1 MKHNFKIAAIMK
13 ESLLVLTMVLLI
25 SCNVSKKTDSL
36 FTLLPSSTTGVTFNN
51 KMNET
56 EDVNYFTYPYLYMG
70 GGTAIGD
77 FNNDG
82 LEDVFFTG
90 NQVSNKLYINTGD
103 LQFEDIS
110 EKSGTVGDNRWYTGV
125 SLIDINADGY
135 LDIYLSVAGLFKP
148 HSNQLYINNG
158 DLTFTEAA
166 EEYGIADSGNSYQG
180 TFFDYDADGDLDLL
194 VINYSPTQFSASP
207 EYYKYRMDNLEST
220 DSDHLYEN
228 VNGKFIDKT
237 KVSGL
242 ENFGLTISASISD
255 FNNDGLP
262 DIYLDND
269 FGSPDFFYLNNGDK
283 TFREVVKQATNHTA
297 MYSMGS
303 DFADFNS
310 DGLMDFIQLDMNP
323 QDNYRSK
330 ANMAS
335 MNIPLF
341 WAQVDNDLHYQY
353 MHNVLQLNSGIIDS
367 IPRFSD
373 ISQMAGISSTDWS
386 WSVLALDVDN
396 DAKEDIF
403 ITNGTRRDINNRDF
417 FANAKRILAF
427 ASPKRVLEESKK
439 MPSQPIPN
447 YLYKN
452 QGDLNFKDISE
463 QAGIDQPSFSNG
475 MAYGDLDNDGD
486 LDLVIN
492 NIDQEAFIYE
502 NQSLNDDNH
511 GYLNIELKG
520 QKTNSKGVG
529 SRIEIKTKHGAQYKE
544 QMPVRGFQSASSD
557 VIHFGLGQSKKI
569 DTIIVRW
576 PDGKISRTLDVSA
589 NQRITIDKNDA
600 VTSTDVKV
608 EKRENHKLF
617 KFIDQ
622 PNNFLDFSHQENTF
636 DDFEKQVLLPHKMS
650 QFGPA
655 MAIADFNN
663 DDRDDIFF
671 GGSSGNKAA
680 LYFQDKNG
688 KFILQKNE
696 LFEKYKLHEGVDAL
710 AFDFDSDDDLDLYVV
725 SGGNEFEPGNS
736 NYKDRLYINDGNG
749 YFTDGSDLLPE
760 NPASGSTVKTVDFDN
775 DGDLDLFVGTR
786 HLPHN
791 YPLSQG
797 SFIYEN
803 TGKNFEDVTKH
814 ISPELM
820 NTGMVTDAVWIDVN
834 TDDKLDLVLVGEW
847 MEPWVMLQD
856 DNGIFTRES
865 NEELGLS
872 NMAGWW
878 FSIEKGDIDGDG
890 DMDMVLG
897 NIGNNY
903 KYQAT
908 VDQPFKVF
916 AKDFNS
922 SGSMDI
928 VLSYPQGNNY
938 YPVRGKQCSSE
949 QIPELKEKFKDYN
962 SFAKADVNTIYSD
975 LGLTN
980 ALELSATTF
989 SSFILQNDN
998 GSFNKLKLPN
1008 YAQISSINDILI
1020 NDIDGDGTIELLL
1033 VGNLYASEVETTRN
1047 DASYGCIIDFDKS
1060 IENMVALKPSESG
1073 LFIKGD
1079 CKKVGSI
1086 KIGEINYVISA
1097 LNDDH
1102 ASLHRF
1108 YYNKSEFNE

>member
-1 MKHNFKIAAIMK
+1 MKHNCKIPILK
-13 ESLLVLTMVLLI
+13 QLVLVLLMVLIFSCTI
-25 SCNVSKKTDSL
+25 SEKKDSL
-36 FTLLPSSTTGVTFNN
+36 FNLLPSTTTGVTFNN

-56 EDVNYFTYPYLYMG
+56 KELNYFTYPYLYMG

-82 LEDVFFTG
+82 LEDIFFTG
-90 NQVSNKLYINTGD
+90 NQVSNKLYINKGN
-103 LQFEDIS
+103 LQFEDITQ
-110 EKSGTVGDNRWYTGV
+110 ESGTKGDQRWYTGV
-125 SLIDINADGY
+125 SLVDINSDGY
-135 LDIYLSVAGLFKP
+135 LDIYLSVAGLIKP
-148 HSNQLYINNG
+148 HANQLYINNG

-166 EEYGIADSGNSYQG
+166 STYGIADTGNSYQG
-180 TFFDYDADGDLDLL
+180 TFFDYDVDGDLDLL
-194 VINYSPTQFSASP
+194 VINYPVTEFSAPP
-207 EYYKYRMDNLEST
+207 EYYKYKMDNLEHK

-228 VNGKFIDKT
+228 VDGKFVDKT
-237 KVSGL
+237 KASGL

-262 DIYLDND
+262 DVYLDND
-269 FGSPDFFYLNNGDK
+269 FGAPDYLYLNKGDK
-283 TFREVVKQATNHTA
+283 TFKEVAKQATNHTA

-373 ISQMAGISSTDWS
+373 VSQMAGISSTDWS

-417 FANAKRILAF
+417 FIKAKKTLAF
-427 ASPKRVLEESKK
+427 ASPEMILEESKK
-439 MPSQPIPN
+439 MPSQAIPN

-452 QGDLNFKDISE
+452 QGDLNFKDISTE
-463 QAGIDQPSFSNG
+463 AGVDTPSFSNG

-502 NQSLNDDNH
+502 NQSIKDTNH
-511 GYLNIELKG
+511 GYLAIELKG
-520 QKTNSKGVG
+520 QKTNPNGLG
-529 SRIEIKTKHGAQYKE
+529 SRIEIKTKNGKQYKD
-544 QMPVRGFQSASSD
+544 QMPVRGFQSSSSD
-557 VIHFGLGQSKKI
+557 IIHFGLGKSKKI
-569 DTIIVRW
+569 DTIIVKW
-576 PDGKISRTLDVSA
+576 PDGTISHKFNVNA
-589 NQRITIDKNDA
+589 NQKIVINKKDA
-600 VTSTDVKV
+600 VTLASTSISGE
-608 EKRENHKLF
+608 EKYKIF
-617 KFIDQ
+617 KYIKS
-622 PNNFLDFSHQENTF
+622 NTILDFTHQENAF

-655 MAIADFNN
+655 MTIADFNG
-663 DDRDDIFF
+663 DGRDDIFF
-671 GGSSGNKAA
+671 GGSSGHKAT
-680 LYFQDKNG
+680 LYFQDENE
-688 KFILQKNE
+688 KFIPQTNE

-710 AFDFDSDDDLDLYVV
+710 AFDFDSDDDLDLYIV

-736 NYKDRLYINDGNG
+736 NYKDRLYINNGKG

-760 NPASGSTVKTVDFDN
+760 NAASGSTVKTVDFDK

-786 HLPHN
+786 LLPHN

-803 TGKNFEDVTKH
+803 IDGNYKDVTKS
-814 ISPELM
+814 IAPEIM
-820 NTGMVTDAVWIDVN
+820 NAGMVTDAEWIDIN
-834 TDDKLDLVLVGEW
+834 SDDKLDLVMVGEW

-856 DNGIFTRES
+856 KHGKFIRKS
-865 NEELGLS
+865 NKELGLS

-890 DMDMVLG
+890 DMDLVLG
-897 NIGNNY
+897 NLGNNY

-908 VDQPFKVF
+908 AEQPFKVF

-928 VLSYPQGNNY
+928 VLSYQQNGNY

-949 QIPELKEKFKDYN
+949 QLPELKKKYKDYN
-962 SFAKADVNTIYSD
+962 SFAKADVKTIYSD
-975 LGLTN
+975 LGITN

-989 SSFILQNDN
+989 SSYILQNEK
-998 GSFNKLKLPN
+998 GFFKKLRLPN
-1008 YAQISSINDILI
+1008 YAQISSVNDILI
-1020 NDIDGDGTIELLL
+1020 DDFDGDGATELALA
-1033 VGNLYASEVETTRN
+1033 GNLYVSEVETTRN

-1060 IENMVALKPSESG
+1060 IENMLTLKPSESG

-1079 CKKVGSI
+1079 CKKVGKI
-1086 KIGEINYVISA
+1086 KIGEINYVVSV

-1102 ASLHRF
+1102 VALHS
-1108 YYNKSEFNE
+1108 YNYKSMLNE

>member
-1 MKHNFKIAAIMK
+1 MKQSF
-13 ESLLVLTMVLLI
+13 LVLMMVLLI
-25 SCNVSKKTDSL
+25 SCNVSEKKDSL
-36 FTLLPSSTTGVTFNN
+36 FNLLPSNATGVTFKNELS
-51 KMNET
+51 ET
-56 EDVNYFTYPYLYMG
+56 EDLNYFTYPYLYMG

-82 LEDVFFTG
+82 LEDIFFTG
-90 NQVSNKLYINTGD
+90 NQVSNKLYINNGK
-103 LQFEDIS
+103 LQFEDIT
-110 EKSGTVGDNRWYTGV
+110 EKSGIAGDDRWYTGV
-125 SLIDINADGY
+125 SLVDINSDGY
-135 LDIYLSVAGLFKP
+135 LDVYLSVAGLTKP
-148 HSNQLYINNG
+148 HKNQLYINNG
-158 DLTFTEAA
+158 PSSGSGQVTFTEAA
-166 EEYGIADSGNSYQG
+166 EEYGIADTGNSYQG

-194 VINYSPTQFSASP
+194 VINYPPTEFSASP
-207 EYYKYRMDNLEST
+207 AYYKYRMDNLENL

-228 VNGKFIDKT
+228 INGKFVDKT
-237 KVSGL
+237 KASGL
-242 ENFGLTISASISD
+242 ENFGLTISASVSD
-255 FNNDGLP
+255 FNNDGLQ
-262 DIYLDND
+262 DIYFNND
-269 FGSPDFFYLNNGDK
+269 FGSPDYLYLNKGNK
-283 TFREVVKQATNHTA
+283 TFREVAQKATNHTA

-303 DFADFNS
+303 DFADFNG

-341 WAQVDNDLHYQY
+341 WAQVDNNLHYQY
-353 MHNVLQLNSGIIDS
+353 MHNVLQINSGIIDS

-417 FANAKRILAF
+417 FAKAKKTLAF
-427 ASPKRVLEESKK
+427 ASPKRILEESKK

-452 QGDLNFKDISE
+452 QGDLTFKDISE

-502 NQSLNDDNH
+502 NQSPKDDNH
-511 GYLNIELKG
+511 GYLTIELKG
-520 QKTNSKGVG
+520 QRTNSKGVG
-529 SRIEIKTKHGAQYKE
+529 CRIEVRTKDGTQYKE

-557 VIHFGLGQSKKI
+557 IIHFGLGQIKKV
-569 DTIIVRW
+569 DTIMVKW
-576 PDGKISRTLDVSA
+576 PDGEVSLKFNVSA
-589 NQRITIDKNDA
+589 NQKITIDKKNA
-600 VTSTDVKV
+600 IASADVKV
-608 EKRENHKLF
+608 KKRESHKLF
-617 KFIDQ
+617 KYIDQ
-622 PNNFLDFSHQENTF
+622 PDNILDFTHLENDFNDF
-636 DDFEKQVLLPHKMS
+636 DKQILLPHKMS

-655 MAIADFNN
+655 MEIADFNN
-663 DDRDDIFF
+663 DGRDDIFF
-671 GGSSGNKAA
+671 GGSSGNVAT
-680 LYFQDKNG
+680 LYFQDENG
-688 KFILQKNE
+688 KFIPQKNQ
-696 LFEKYKLHEGVDAL
+696 LFEKYRQHEGVDAL
-710 AFDFDSDDDLDLYVV
+710 AFDFDGDNDLDLYVV

-736 NYKDRLYINDGNG
+736 NYNDRLYINNGKG
-749 YFTDGSDLLPE
+749 YFIDGSDLLPK
-760 NPASGSTVKTVDFDN
+760 NTASGSTVKTIDFDN

-803 TGKNFEDVTKH
+803 MGGHFEDVTERMA
-814 ISPELM
+814 PELM
-820 NTGMVTDAVWIDVN
+820 NAGMVTDAVWVDINIDER
-834 TDDKLDLVLVGEW
+834 LDLVLVGEW

-856 DNGIFTRES
+856 SNGIFTRES

-890 DMDMVLG
+890 DMDLILG
-897 NIGNNY
+897 NLGNNY

-908 VDQPFKVF
+908 ADRPFKVF

-928 VLSYPQGNNY
+928 VLSYPQGSNY

-949 QIPELKEKFKDYN
+949 QLPELKKKFKDYN
-962 SFAKADVNTIYSD
+962 SFAKADVKTIYSD

-980 ALELSATTF
+980 ALELNATTF
-989 SSFILQNDN
+989 SSYILQNDN
-998 GSFNKLKLPN
+998 GYFNKLKLPN

-1020 NDIDGDGTIELLL
+1020 DDFDGDGNKEILLA
-1033 VGNLYASEVETTRN
+1033 GNLYASEVETTRN
-1047 DASYGCIIDFDKS
+1047 DASYGCVISFDKN
-1060 IENMVALKPSESG
+1060 IENMTALKPFESG

-1079 CKKVGSI
+1079 CKKIGKI
-1086 KIGEINYVISA
+1086 KIGKANYLVSA
-1097 LNDDH
+1097 LNNDH
-1102 ASLHRF
+1102 VSLHR
-1108 YYNKSEFNE
+1108 YHYNNLNSINNI

>member
-1 MKHNFKIAAIMK
+1 MKHNYKIPILKQA
-13 ESLLVLTMVLLI
+13 LLVLIMVLIFSCTI
-25 SCNVSKKTDSL
+25 SEKKDSL
-36 FTLLPSSTTGVTFNN
+36 FNLLPSTITGVTFINT
-51 KMNET
+51 MNET

-82 LEDVFFTG
+82 LEDIFFTG
-90 NQVSNKLYINTGD
+90 NQVSNKLYINKGN
-103 LQFEDIS
+103 LQFEDITK
-110 EKSGTVGDNRWYTGV
+110 KSGTAGDHRWYTGV
-125 SLIDINADGY
+125 SLVDINADGY

-148 HSNQLYINNG
+148 HTNQLYINNG
-158 DLTFTEAA
+158 NLTFTEVAQ
-166 EEYGIADSGNSYQG
+166 EYGIADTGNSYQG

-194 VINYSPTQFSASP
+194 VINYPPTKFSASP
-207 EYYKYRMDNLEST
+207 EYYKYKMDNLDSK

-228 VNGKFIDKT
+228 VDGKFFDKT
-237 KVSGL
+237 KASGL

-262 DIYLDND
+262 DIYLNND
-269 FGSPDFFYLNNGDK
+269 FGSPDYLYLNKGDK
-283 TFREVVKQATNHTA
+283 TFKEVVKQATNHTA

-341 WAQVDNDLHYQY
+341 WAQVDNNLHYQY

-373 ISQMAGISSTDWS
+373 VSQMMGISSTDWS

-396 DAKEDIF
+396 DAKEDVF

-417 FANAKRILAF
+417 FIKAKKILAF
-427 ASPKRVLEESKK
+427 ASPKRILEESKK
-439 MPSQPIPN
+439 MPSQAIPN

-452 QGDLNFKDISE
+452 QGDLNFKDIST
-463 QAGIDQPSFSNG
+463 QAGIDEPSFSNG

-502 NQSLNDDNH
+502 NQSLKDVNH
-511 GYLNIELKG
+511 GYLSIELKG
-520 QKTNSKGVG
+520 KKNNSSGVG
-529 SRIEIKTKHGAQYKE
+529 SRIEIKTKHGKQSKD
-544 QMPVRGFQSASSD
+544 QMPVRGFQSTSSAI
-557 VIHFGLGQSKKI
+557 IHFGLGQSKII
-569 DTIIVRW
+569 DTIKVRW
-576 PDGKISRTLDVSA
+576 PDGKITFKLNVDA
-589 NQRITIDKNDA
+589 NQKITIDKKDA
-600 VTSTDVKV
+600 VASTDFNIK
-608 EKRENHKLF
+608 EENKLF
-617 KFIDQ
+617 KYVNEPSTIL
-622 PNNFLDFSHQENTF
+622 NFTHQENTF

-655 MAIADFNN
+655 MAIADFNG
-663 DDRDDIFF
+663 DDKDDIFF
-671 GGSSGNKAA
+671 GGSSGNKAT
-680 LYFQDKNG
+680 LYFQDKYG
-688 KFILQKNE
+688 KFILQENK
-696 LFEKYKLHEGVDAL
+696 LFEKYKLNEGVDAL
-710 AFDFDSDDDLDLYVV
+710 AFDFDGDNDLDLYVV
-725 SGGNEFEPGNS
+725 SGGNEFEPENL
-736 NYKDRLYINDGNG
+736 NYKDRLYINTGKG
-749 YFTDGSDLLPE
+749 YFSDGSDLLPQ
-760 NPASGSTVKTVDFDN
+760 NTASGSTIKAVDFDA

-803 TGKNFEDVTKH
+803 VDGHFKDVTEN
-814 ISPELM
+814 IAPELAK
-820 NTGMVTDAVWIDVN
+820 TGMVTDAVWVDINND
-834 TDDKLDLVLVGEW
+834 TKLDLVMVGEW

-856 DNGIFTRES
+856 SKGKFSRKS
-865 NEELGLS
+865 NDELGLS
-872 NMAGWW
+872 NMSGWW

-890 DMDMVLG
+890 DMDLILG
-897 NIGNNY
+897 NLGNNY

-908 VDQPFKVF
+908 AEHPFKVF

-928 VLSYPQGNNY
+928 VLSYPQDGNY

-949 QIPELKEKFKDYN
+949 QLPELKKKYKDYN
-962 SFAKADVNTIYSD
+962 SFAKADVKTIYSE

-980 ALELSATTF
+980 ALELSASTF
-989 SSFILQNDN
+989 SSYILQNDK
-998 GSFNKLKLPN
+998 GHFKKLKLPN

-1020 NDIDGDGTIELLL
+1020 DDFDGDGTKELLL
-1033 VGNLYASEVETTRN
+1033 AGNLYVSEVETTRN
-1047 DASYGCIIDFDKS
+1047 DASYGCIITFDKN
-1060 IENMVALKPSESG
+1060 IENMKALKLSQSG

-1079 CKKVGSI
+1079 CKKVGKI
-1086 KIGEINYVISA
+1086 KIGEVNYVVSA
-1097 LNDDH
+1097 LNDGH
-1102 ASLHRF
+1102 ISLNRI
-1108 YYNKSEFNE
+1108 YYNKPESVNSI